1 VASSTPIQ
9 QITGLASGLDTSTI
23 ISQLMAIERQPLVR
37 LQQRQALEQARQ
49 SDLQK
54 IQTQLQSLSSAIA
67 GLRDVGVWADTQTV
81 SSSNPSTLTVTRT
94 GGAAAGAF
102 VFTVTQLA
110 RAAQSTQQ
118 SSLTAAAADD
128 TLTIAVGSS
137 SVAVAIAAGDT
148 IDTIASKIN
157 STSNAPVYATTINGK
172 LVLSSRTTGAG
183 NDIVVSSTGTLAT
196 DLGMVETITPQNA
209 LYTIDGGAQQSS
221 PTNTISNALAGLSI
235 TLVGAGTA
243 TVTVGAPAP
252 DTQAITQRIQSFVT
266 TYNQTIDLISSKLNE
281 QKVVNPQSD
290 ADRAKGD
297 LQGDPALASL
307 LSQLRQA
314 VSDVFAGRPASAQ
327 LLSQAGLS
335 TGAAVGSGTLN
346 QDAIAGK
353 LTLDT
358 NKLSSL
364 LQTNF
369 ADVKALFTNP
379 TGSYAT
385 EGLSQRLDGI
395 VNPWIQTGGV
405 LDSRL
410 DGEASLL
417 KELQDQQ
424 DALNVR
430 LDLRQ
435 QQLQAQFANLE
446 KVLAQTQAQGQWLSS
461 QIAGLFAN
469 NR

>member
-1 VASSTPIQ
+1 MASSTPIQ

-23 ISQLMAIERQPLVR
+23 VSQLMAIERQPLVR
-37 LQQRQALEQARQ
+37 LQQRQAVEQARH
-49 SDLQK
+49 SDLQI
-54 IQTQLQSLSSAIA
+54 IQSQLESLSSAIA
-67 GLRDVGVWADTQTV
+67 SLRDVGVWGDTQTV
-81 SSSNPSTLTVTRT
+81 SSSDTSKLTVTRT

-102 VFTVTQLA
+102 QLTVTQLA

-118 SSLTAAAADD
+118 STLASAAAAD
-128 TLTIAVGSS
+128 TLTISVGSS
-137 SVAVAIAAGDT
+137 SVDVAIAAGDT
-148 IDTIASKIN
+148 IDTMASKIN
-157 STSNAPVYATTINGK
+157 STANVPVYATTINGK
-172 LVLSSRTTGAG
+172 LVLSSRATGAG
-183 NDIVVSSTGTLAT
+183 NDIVVTSAGTLAT
-196 DLGMVETITPQNA
+196 DLGMTETIAPLDAQ
-209 LYTIDGGAQQSS
+209 YTIDGGAQRSS
-221 PTNTISNALAGLSI
+221 PTNTISDALAGLSI
-235 TLVGAGTA
+235 TLLGTGTT

-252 DTQAITQRIQSFVT
+252 DTAAIVKQIQSFVT

-281 QKVVNPQSD
+281 KKVVNPQSD

-314 VSDVFAGRPASAQ
+314 VGDVFGGHPPSAQ

-346 QDAIAGK
+346 QDAIEGK

-358 NKLSSL
+358 DKLSSL

-369 ADVKALFTNP
+369 ADVKALFTNA

-395 VNPWIQTGGV
+395 INPWIQTGGV
-405 LDSRL
+405 LASRL
-410 DGEASLL
+410 DGESSLL

-424 DALNVR
+424 DAMNVR

-435 QQLQAQFANLE
+435 QQLEAQFANLE
-446 KVLAQTQAQGQWLSS
+446 TVLAQTQSQGQWLSS